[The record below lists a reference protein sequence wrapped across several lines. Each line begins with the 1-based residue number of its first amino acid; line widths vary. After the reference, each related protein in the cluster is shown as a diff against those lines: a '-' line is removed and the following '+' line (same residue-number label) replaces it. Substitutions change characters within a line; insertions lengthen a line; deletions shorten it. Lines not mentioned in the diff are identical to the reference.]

1 MHDDSFLPWALYG
14 KSACI
19 LVPLPQRFREH
30 GWLLPQLFPRSAL
43 AWRTRSA
50 SIDTNEASKELL
62 FFSHNGR
69 KKSCSKEELSILR
82 TWLKGVVLPVSP
94 CVGVVGN
101 RKPDGPRGPSG
112 RPRTFRVVPGSS
124 NLSFCFLLGYV
135 LIADILSSYRGSP
148 AYSVADG

>member
-1 MHDDSFLPWALYG
+1 MLRMHDDSFLPWALYG

-62 FFSHNGR
+62 FFSQHHR

-82 TWLKGVVLPVSP
+82 TWLKGVVLPATTSPLEDPVS
-94 CVGVVGN
+94 VE
-101 RKPDGPRGPSG
+101 
-112 RPRTFRVVPGSS
+112 
-124 NLSFCFLLGYV
+124 
-135 LIADILSSYRGSP
+135 GSP
-148 AYSVADG
+148 AVSAIERLLDEVY